1 MILSKTCLACISMI
15 LKIISVGLV
24 TVVVSS
30 IIKQYRADLSL
41 LINICG
47 AVLIVL
53 LSADGIRLV
62 LDSIVNISQD
72 IQFSQEI
79 ISPLIKVLGIGY
91 ITEFSADIAEDAG
104 NKSISSK
111 IVFGGKIAIC
121 VVALPIIIKM
131 LSAILSLL

>member
-1 MILSKTCLACISMI
+1 MI

-62 LDSIVNISQD
+62 LDNIVNISQD

>member
-1 MILSKTCLACISMI
+1 MI

>member
-1 MILSKTCLACISMI
+1 MILSKTCLAYISMI